1 MKKTI
6 RVLLK
11 TLVGIAVAV
20 VVVVIAAVVAVNIPS
35 VRQRIMQQSVTMLS
49 EKLNTRV
56 ALEKASFSIFG
67 GYLNLYG
74 VEIDDLQQRK
84 MLQMKELT
92 INLELQPLLQQ
103 CVVIEEITVDGLQAR
118 LTKKTDSV
126 PANYQFIIDAFKKDK
141 KTTPDKKNERK
152 KKKMTLNVSYV
163 KLTDI
168 HVAYD
173 KYDCLLK
180 RATVEETDS
189 NKHDVTIENL
199 QAQWVA
205 KLKKGPMDC
214 TASID
219 ELKVSREGKHYD
231 TTVSG
236 LHYKTDNHKPRKNTG
251 KPKRGFFDIGH
262 LDVTADLQ
270 LNIDQTG
277 KDSLKFQLTEGRA
290 QDPVTGIDI
299 HKLQTGGV
307 YTKGKVLFSNIVVQ
321 QVSTVI
327 KVASAEMLLP
337 NKKEGRRLSYRTGNI
352 TGKTH
357 LKDISRPFAP
367 VLKKFELPLNLSLTM
382 SGTDSTMSFRN
393 IHVFTNDKRL
403 TIAATGNISHL
414 KQKELL
420 NVHFNVTSMHAR
432 KGIAEKVINQFTVK
446 KMMMGQLQK
455 LGDISYTGDFSVLWK
470 KEAFR
475 GRVHTQAGDISFN
488 FALDEK
494 NKYVNGEA
502 STTNLAL
509 GHVMNLKKL
518 GNIDASAKFSID
530 ISKPRTAIMRRKL
543 GGKLPIGTVHATVN
557 DCPYMGIHV
566 KHVTADIKSNGA
578 VATGDVKKTGKVG
591 DLSFSFSF
599 TDTNE
604 MHKMKITH
612 PGLKIHWPWEKSEA
626 AKEEKR
632 KAKEEKQLKK
642 EEEKKKKAEEKLK
655 KKEEKLKKKEEKKKA
670 EEAGKEGKK
679 KKKFLFF

>member
-1 MKKTI
+1 MTRPKRI
-6 RVLLK
+6 ILK
-11 TLVGIAVAV
+11 TLA
-20 VVVVIAAVVAVNIPS
+20 VIAITLVMLVTTIVVALNIPA
-35 VRQRIMQQSVTMLS
+35 VRQRMMLQTTIMLS
-49 EKLNTRV
+49 DKLNTHV
-56 ALEKASFSIFG
+56 SMEGVDFSIFG

-74 VEIDDLQQRK
+74 LQIDDQQQRK
-84 MLQMKELT
+84 MLQIEKLSA
-92 INLELQPLLQQ
+92 NLELRPLLHQHI
-103 CVVIEEITVDGLQAR
+103 VIEGIEVNGLDAL
-118 LTKKTDSV
+118 LTKATDSI

-141 KTTPDKKNERK
+141 KTTPDKKNER

-307 YTKGKVLFSNIVVQ
+307 YTKGKLLFSNILIQ

-420 NVHFNVTSMHAR
+420 NVHFNVTSMHAK

-543 GGKLPIGTVHATVN
+543 GGKIGRA
-557 DCPYMGIHV
+557 HV
-566 KHVTADIKSNGA
+566 
-578 VATGDVKKTGKVG
+578 
-591 DLSFSFSF
+591 
-599 TDTNE
+599 
-604 MHKMKITH
+604 
-612 PGLKIHWPWEKSEA
+612 
-626 AKEEKR
+626 
-632 KAKEEKQLKK
+632 
-642 EEEKKKKAEEKLK
+642 
-655 KKEEKLKKKEEKKKA
+655 
-670 EEAGKEGKK
+670 
-679 KKKFLFF
+679 